1 MPEPYESLRTDLQ
14 SIVIDPLRSRYYKEY
29 LQSILM
35 ARAEGVNVVGT
46 LAWSIF
52 DNFEWD
58 HGYSCRF
65 GVQVSCFGRERY
77 CIRVSNQK
85 QYVNYTTQERYFK
98 ASAFEYVNIFKLYQ
112 E

>member
-1 MPEPYESLRTDLQ
+1 MADQSCNFKGGIVVSEFGMPEPYESLRTDLQ
-14 SIVIDPLRSRYYKEY
+14 SIVIDPLRSRYYREY

-35 ARAEGVNVVGT
+35 AMAEGVNVVGT

-65 GVQVSCFGRERY
+65 GVQVCLFHGAED
-77 CIRVSNQK
+77 VE
-85 QYVNYTTQERYFK
+85 V
-98 ASAFEYVNIFKLYQ
+98 LYPNL
-112 E
+112 